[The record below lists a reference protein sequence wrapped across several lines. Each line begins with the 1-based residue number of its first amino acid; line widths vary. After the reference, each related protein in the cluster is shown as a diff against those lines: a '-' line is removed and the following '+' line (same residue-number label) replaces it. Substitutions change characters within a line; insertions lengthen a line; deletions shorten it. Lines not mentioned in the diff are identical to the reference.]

1 MSNEVATESTL
12 MPFGKHKGTP
22 LGAVPASYLIW
33 LLDEGGPTNRPDI
46 REYIE
51 EREDELRAEAE
62 AEKRFNR
69 RY

>member
-1 MSNEVATESTL
+1 MSEDRVATERTP

-22 LGAVPASYLIW
+22 LGDIPASYLIW
-33 LLDEGGPTNRPDI
+33 LFDEGGPTNRPDI

-62 AEKRFNR
+62 TERRFNR
-69 RY
+69 R